1 MLFSAFG
8 GGGGGAGAGA
18 VVLPKNPNIFNRII
32 NYCVKWFSFIFY
44 IRIIYIMAS
53 LTSVSQPQT
62 ASAVPVP
69 LASSARMVLPSDQ
82 GQVLTAAAAPHI
94 PSSSGESKSKLSP
107 DKQKAL
113 NEMER
118 KVANLGKSRGDLLKI
133 RKYLLRPHPRGNAP
147 RKLIKELTSLGTKS
161 KHEKLN
167 TYSKII
173 RAIPLLRVH
182 DIPTPK
188 VDEMANAHANIIKA
202 MSELREHHEAMMKIH
217 PGLFKKEGQRR
228 NRHRVYFPHGEGE
241 GATKVSL
248 WEYDGQKKNEKKT
261 NSKIHHK
268 IFHRMHEEDFP
279 TARGTIDPRQVPPIN
294 GGRKTRKHRRKHKR
308 KTRKHK
314 RKRKTKKRK
323 HHRRKHKRKTRRR

>member
-1 MLFSAFG
+1 
-8 GGGGGAGAGA
+8 
-18 VVLPKNPNIFNRII
+18 
-32 NYCVKWFSFIFY
+32 
-44 IRIIYIMAS
+44 MAS
-53 LTSVSQPQT
+53 LTQVSYTQPHT

-118 KVANLGKSRGDLLKI
+118 KVENLGKSRGDLLKI
-133 RKYLLRPHPRGNAP
+133 RKDLLTPRPRGNP
-147 RKLIKELTSLGTKS
+147 PKKLIEELTSIGTKRT
-161 KHEKLN
+161 HEKLN
-167 TYSKII
+167 NYSKII
-173 RAIPLLRVH
+173 NRIPSHILNN
-182 DIPTPK
+182 IPTPK
-188 VDEMANAHANIIKA
+188 ALEMANAHANIIQA

-217 PGLFKKEGQRR
+217 PGLFKKEGQTP
-228 NRHRVYFPHGEGE
+228 NRHRVYFPHGEG
-241 GATKVSL
+241 ATKLSL
-248 WEYDGQKKNEKKT
+248 WEYDGQKKKEKKT
-261 NSKIHHK
+261 NSEIHHK

-279 TARGTIDPRQVPPIN
+279 KARGTIDPRQVPPIN

-323 HHRRKHKRKTRRR
+323 HRRKHKRKTRRR